1 MRPASRPDH
10 FKEDKTMA
18 LLYNLPGHDQKA
30 WQREGAAI
38 NAAGAMRPGQTTT
51 TTGPGKTVGG
61 AIMGG
66 AGGATLAST
75 LGASMTGA
83 GLAGPAGLALGAAIG
98 IGSYLLS

>member
-51 TTGPGKTVGG
+51 TTGDGANDRGALIGG
-61 AIMGG
+61 AAYLG
-66 AGGATLAST
+66 AGA
-75 LGASMTGA
+75 
-83 GLAGPAGLALGAAIG
+83 ALGLSTTPIG
-98 IGSYLLS
+98 WAVALGLGSNLF